1 MEMKDYIYYVLIYLF
16 HWDIYDLKIST
27 APLSETRRERYDKIM
42 EKWQRKEIAS
52 SDVTG
57 ELASWFINFDSDSRK
72 KFINWVAENKF
83 RPSKKISE
91 EEFQEKVQQIFKKVF
106 GLEDVDDSVAISKL
120 EDIIK
125 FSKRL
130 LSMAKVACEFEDFFM
145 KLYCDTSDP
154 AALIC
159 AKIAV
164 DYYAKA
170 VALIDQIYN
179 IIKRHQATKLESEM
193 PKED

>member
-1 MEMKDYIYYVLIYLF
+1 M
-16 HWDIYDLKIST
+16 
-27 APLSETRRERYDKIM
+27 
-42 EKWQRKEIAS
+42 
-52 SDVTG
+52 
-57 ELASWFINFDSDSRK
+57 
-72 KFINWVAENKF
+72 
-83 RPSKKISE
+83 
-91 EEFQEKVQQIFKKVF
+91 
-106 GLEDVDDSVAISKL
+106 EDVDDSVAISEL

-130 LSMAKVACEFEDFFM
+130 LSIAKVASEFEDFFM

-164 DYYAKA
+164 DYYEKA

-193 PKED
+193 PKEE

>member
-1 MEMKDYIYYVLIYLF
+1 MEIKDYIYYVLIYLF
-16 HWDIYDLKIST
+16 HWDIYDLSS
-27 APLSETRRERYDKIM
+27 APLTETGRERYEKIM
-42 EKWQRKEIAS
+42 EGWRKKEIAS

-57 ELASWFINFDSDSRK
+57 ELASWFLNLDSDSRK

-83 RPSKKISE
+83 RPSKKKSE
-91 EEFQEKVQQIFKKVF
+91 EEFLEKVQQIFKKVF
-106 GLEDVDDSVAISKL
+106 GLEDVDDSVAISEL

-130 LSMAKVACEFEDFFM
+130 LSIAKVACEFEKFFM
-145 KLYCDTSDP
+145 KLYYDTCDP
-154 AALIC
+154 AALKC
-159 AKIAV
+159 AKIAD
-164 DYYAKA
+164 DYCEKA
-170 VALIDQIYN
+170 FALIDQIYN